1 MVTGHKNMLLRNLG
15 ADQHRQK
22 TAWAD
27 LEEGA
32 PTIIGLAELCGMAMS
47 NPGAE
52 SPVDQLS
59 DEAKAI
65 LVVAAKRGTMD
76 IRGKRDSFDSAAR
89 LLSVCVEYELNQRM
103 LFLSDQDPQQTI
115 RFLEGFRQLCEHG
128 LVLHHLNKDFSLSSQ
143 GFEVANGLAR
153 SDYEELIGFAVE
165 LEH

>member
-1 MVTGHKNMLLRNLG
+1 MLLRNLG

-32 PTIIGLAELCGMAMS
+32 PTIIGLAELCGIALA
-47 NPGAE
+47 NPPTE
-52 SPVDQLS
+52 CPVNQLS
-59 DEAKAI
+59 NEAKAI

-89 LLSVCVEYELNQRM
+89 LLSVCVEYELNRRM

-128 LVLHHLNKDFSLSSQ
+128 LILHHLHKDFSLSSR
-143 GFEVANGLAR
+143 GFEIANRLTR
-153 SDYEELIGFAVE
+153 SDFEEIIGFAIE